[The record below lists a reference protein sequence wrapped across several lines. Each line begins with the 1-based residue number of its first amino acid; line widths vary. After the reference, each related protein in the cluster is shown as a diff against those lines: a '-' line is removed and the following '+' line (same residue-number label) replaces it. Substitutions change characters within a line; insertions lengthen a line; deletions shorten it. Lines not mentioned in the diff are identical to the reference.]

1 MEANHLENESTF
13 EIKAEELLKRWMR
26 GYRRGSLRFFILH
39 LLLHHSRHENMEKSQ
54 LSHGSKPRSYHGY
67 HLAQTIRD
75 ITEGKWHP
83 KTASIYPILKELKDE
98 GIIEEVPQSMEETG
112 RGSKHYRLTSF
123 GKKVGAKLE
132 DARMEFSRPLFEH
145 GSMKSI
151 LPLLRLAS
159 THDEEKIDRF
169 LESVD
174 QETLKK
180 VYKQLERAIHD
191 VGFLQERIGHKMDR

>member
-1 MEANHLENESTF
+1 MEANHLEQESTF
-13 EIKAEELLKRWMR
+13 ETRADELLKRWMR

-39 LLLHHSRHENMEKSQ
+39 LLLHHSLHESVEKLQ
-54 LSHGSKPRSYHGY
+54 PSHGSKPRSYHGY

-98 GIIEEVPQSMEETG
+98 GIIEEVPHSTEESG

-123 GKKVGAKLE
+123 GERVGTKLE
-132 DARMEFSRPLFEH
+132 DARMEFSRPLIEH

-151 LPLLRLAS
+151 LPLLRLAT
-159 THDEEKIDRF
+159 THDEEKIDKF
-169 LESVD
+169 LESFD
-174 QETLKK
+174 QGTLKK
-180 VYKQLERAIHD
+180 VYKQLESAIHD
-191 VGFLQERIGHKMDR
+191 VGFLQERIRDKIHL